1 MCSILFTSPA
11 TIAAVVV
18 AAADFASVVV
28 VALVVLVVVVIAI
41 VIFVFNY
48 KRRIRRIVCER
59 RQRIPPDV
67 MHFIRAELF
76 ISR

>member
-11 TIAAVVV
+11 TIAAV
-18 AAADFASVVV
+18 AAAAVAFASVVV
-28 VALVVLVVVVIAI
+28 VVAAVVIAI
-41 VIFVFNY
+41 VILVFNY
-48 KRRIRRIVCER
+48 KCRIRRIVCER